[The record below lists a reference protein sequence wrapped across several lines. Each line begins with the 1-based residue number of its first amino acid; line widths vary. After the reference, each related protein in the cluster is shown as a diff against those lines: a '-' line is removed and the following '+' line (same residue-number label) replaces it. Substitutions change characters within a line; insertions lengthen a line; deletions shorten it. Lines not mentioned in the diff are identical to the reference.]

1 MSRPDWFDDAECRG
15 MDPDVFFP
23 AFGNGGHEAKQVCA
37 RCPVATQCA
46 EAGASEEF
54 GVWGGQSAME
64 GHNGRARTT
73 TYVRLETVLVTLREH
88 RWLTPRQIGDRLGM
102 SREAAARALYRLKD
116 QGLVH
121 NDHGY
126 WWALPVDEGR
136 TA

>member
-1 MSRPDWFDDAECRG
+1 MSRWQDNAACRG
-15 MDPDVFFP
+15 MNPDLFYP
-23 AFGNGGHEAKQVCA
+23 ALGNGGHEAKQVCA
-37 RCPVATQCA
+37 RCPVARQCDD
-46 EAGASEEF
+46 AGAHEEF
-54 GVWGGQSAME
+54 GVWGGRSAME
-64 GHNGRARTT
+64 RHTGNPRAT

-88 RWLTPRQIGDRLGM
+88 RWLKPSQIADRLGM

-126 WWALPVDEGR
+126 WWAVPVEEER